1 VDFRKGCDPQ
11 SGARPL
17 KRAIQRL
24 IQDPPAMKL
33 LDGGVLPGETVEVDG
48 DLKKG
53 TMTFVRAPAK
63 AARR

>member
-1 VDFRKGCDPQ
+1 VDFRKSCDPQ
-11 SGARPL
+11 FRARPL

-24 IQDPPAMKL
+24 IEDPLAMKL
-33 LDGGVLPGETVEVDG
+33 LDGGVLRGETVEVDG

-53 TMTFVRAPAK
+53 TMTFVRAPTK